1 MDWTPI
7 TSLEQIDTIKERSKI
22 IPQLIFK
29 HSTRCSISS
38 MVKNRLEKSNPPENV
53 EFYCLDLISYRTV
66 SSKIAEIF
74 NIYHESPQVLLIKN
88 SECMYE
94 ESHNAIRMEFIAENV

>member
-53 EFYCLDLISYRTV
+53 EFYCLDLILYRTV

-74 NIYHESPQVLLIKN
+74 KIYHESPQVLLIKN